1 MMWGRMASCAAVGNR
16 RRLFPALAALLFT
29 LSPAS
34 ARAPAPRQHLSFD
47 SGWKFFLG
55 DPANAQTPAFDD
67 AAWRS
72 VTLPHDWSI
81 EGQPDPKNP
90 SGGAEGFFPT
100 GVGWYRRSFD
110 SPKDWSGQH
119 ITVEFEGVYMNA
131 TVWLNG
137 EKLGTHPYGYTAFV
151 YDLTPQLKFGARNVL
166 AVRVDDSRQQTSRW
180 YPGSGI
186 YRHVWVTVTGA
197 VHVAPWGVFVA
208 TPEVSAARAK
218 VVVRTQVEG
227 AGPAAAVIET
237 TLFGP
242 DGKKAG
248 AAQGAAGA
256 TQEIAVAYP
265 ALWSPETPKLYRAVT
280 RVLVAKKVVD
290 EVETPF
296 GIRSLVWSA
305 EKGFLLNAKPV
316 KMVGGSVHH
325 DNGVLGA
332 AAFDRAEERRVELLK
347 AAGFNAIRTAHN
359 PPSPAFL
366 AACDRLGM
374 LVMDEAFDCWER
386 AKKPFDYHLYF
397 KDWWQRDIDA
407 MVLRDRNHPS
417 VVMWSIGNEIPER
430 GVAAGAQTAKTLADY
445 LRKLDASRP
454 VTSAVNN
461 PATPWEA
468 MDGFFAALDVGGYNY
483 NLNHREADHSRVPAR
498 VMVATETFPRE
509 AFQSWEA
516 VAGNP
521 YMIGDFVWT
530 ALDYLGENGIGRW
543 YEAAPDAPRQPAHGD
558 NSLFPWTSA
567 VCGDLDIT
575 GYRRPI
581 SYYRNILWQR
591 GERLYL
597 AVRPPVPEGRQM
609 IVTAWGI
616 LPSWPSWTWPGEENK
631 NLEVEMYSNATSV
644 QLFLNDKLIKE
655 LPIGREQQFKSV
667 VKVPYAP
674 GTLRAV
680 AMEGGRKVAESVL
693 ETAGQPARIKL
704 TADRALVRADGQDL
718 SFVTV
723 EVVDKSGLV
732 QPAAA
737 QNIQFAVT
745 GPGTIAGLGNAD
757 MTSGQPYQGTEY
769 KVFHGRAL
777 VVVRTSSTAGTID
790 LTARAPGLDQASVQ
804 IRSR

>member
-1 MMWGRMASCAAVGNR
+1 MHFLLAI
-16 RRLFPALAALLFT
+16 AALLLT
-29 LSPAS
+29 ISAAS
-34 ARAPAPRQHLSFD
+34 ARSPAPRRHLSFD

-81 EGQPDPKNP
+81 EGRPDPQNP
-90 SGGAEGFFPT
+90 SGGSEGFFPT
-100 GVGWYRRSFD
+100 GVAWYRRGFD
-110 SPKDWSGQH
+110 SPKEWAGQRV
-119 ITVEFEGVYMNA
+119 TVEFEGVYMNA

-137 EKLGTHPYGYTAFV
+137 EKLGTHPYGYTAFF
-151 YDLTPQLKFGARNVL
+151 YDLTPYLKPGARNVL
-166 AVRVDDSRQQTSRW
+166 AVRVDDSKQQTSRW

-186 YRHVWVTVTGA
+186 YRHVWVTLTGA
-197 VHVAPWGVFVA
+197 VHVAQWGVFVA

-218 VVVRTQVEG
+218 VVVRTEVEG
-227 AGPAAAVIET
+227 TGPAAAVIET

-242 DGKKAG
+242 DGRKAG
-248 AAQGAAGA
+248 AAQGPAGA
-256 TQEIAVAYP
+256 PQEIAVTNP

-280 RVLVAKKVVD
+280 RVLVARKVVD
-290 EVETPF
+290 EVETLF

-305 EKGFLLNAKPV
+305 EKGFLLNGKAV

-430 GVAAGAQTAKTLADY
+430 GVEAGAETAKKLVDY
-445 LRKLDASRP
+445 VRKLDSSRP

-461 PATPWEA
+461 PQTPWEA

-498 VMVATETFPRE
+498 VMVATETYPRA

-521 YMIGDFVWT
+521 YLVGDFVWT

-543 YEAAPDAPRQPAHGD
+543 YEAAPDAPRQPGMGD
-558 NSLFPWTSA
+558 NSLFPWHGA

-597 AVRPPVPEGRQM
+597 AVRPPGQM
-609 IVTAWGI
+609 TVTAWGVT
-616 LPSWPSWTWPGEENK
+616 PSWPSWTWPGEEAK
-631 NLEVEMYSNATSV
+631 DLEVEVYSNATSV
-644 QLFLNDKLIKE
+644 QLFLNDKLIEE

-680 AMEGGRKVAESVL
+680 AMEAGRKVAESVL
-693 ETAGQPARIKL
+693 ETVGQAARIKL
-704 TADRALVRADGQDL
+704 TADRAVVRADAQDL

-723 EVVDKSGLV
+723 EVVDKAGRV
-732 QPAAA
+732 EPAAA
-737 QNIQFAVT
+737 QNIQFAIS

-757 MTSGQPYQGTEY
+757 MTSGQPYQGTECQ
-769 KVFHGRAL
+769 VFHGRAL
-777 VVVRTSSTAGTID
+777 VVVRSNAAPGTVN
-790 LTARAPGLDQASVQ
+790 LTATAPGLEPASVQ
-804 IRSR
+804 IRAR

>member
-1 MMWGRMASCAAVGNR
+1 MRS
-16 RRLFPALAALLFT
+16 FPALAAVLFA
-29 LSPAS
+29 LSPAA
-34 ARAPAPRQHLSFD
+34 ARAPAPRQRLSFD

-81 EGQPDPKNP
+81 EGQSDPKNP

-137 EKLGTHPYGYTAFV
+137 EKLGTHPYGYTAFF
-151 YDLTPQLKFGARNVL
+151 YDLTPYLKFGARNFL
-166 AVRVDDSRQQTSRW
+166 AVRVDDSKQQTSRW

-186 YRHVWVTVTGA
+186 YRHVWVTLTGA
-197 VHVAPWGVFVA
+197 VHVAQWGVFVA

-218 VVVRTQVEG
+218 VVVRTEVEG
-227 AGPAAAVIET
+227 TGPAAAVIET

-242 DGKKAG
+242 DGRKAG
-248 AAQGAAGA
+248 AAQGPAGA
-256 TQEIAVAYP
+256 PQEIAVTNP

-280 RVLVAKKVVD
+280 RVLVARKVVD
-290 EVETPF
+290 EVETLF

-305 EKGFLLNAKPV
+305 EKGFLLNGKAV

-430 GVAAGAQTAKTLADY
+430 GVEAGAETAKKLVDY
-445 LRKLDASRP
+445 VRKLDSSRP

-461 PATPWEA
+461 PQTPWEA
-468 MDGFFAALDVGGYNY
+468 MDGFFAALDVAGYNY

-498 VMVATETFPRE
+498 VMVATETFPRT

-543 YEAAPDAPRQPAHGD
+543 YIAAPDAPRQPAHGD

-597 AVRPPVPEGRQM
+597 AVRPPVPDGRQ
-609 IVTAWGI
+609 IVVTAWGI
-616 LPSWPSWTWPGEENK
+616 TPSWASWTWPGEEAK
-631 NLEVEMYSNATSV
+631 ALEVEVYSNASSV
-644 QLFLNDKLIKE
+644 QLFLNDKLIQE
-655 LPIGREQQFKSV
+655 LPIGRERQFTSV

-693 ETAGQPARIKL
+693 ETAGPPARIKL
-704 TADRALVRADGQDL
+704 TADRAVVRADGQDL

-723 EVVDKSGLV
+723 EVVDQAGRV
-732 QPAAA
+732 EPAAA
-737 QNIQFAVT
+737 QNIQFAIN

-757 MTSGQPYQGTEY
+757 MTSGQPYQGAEY

-777 VVVRTSSTAGTID
+777 VVVRTSATAGVIE
-790 LTARAPGLDQASVQ
+790 LSARAPGLEPGSVQ